1 MRDELQANVVTV
13 AARQR
18 AIYHA
23 GEGVLLVGV
32 RFAFE
37 VSSILSELTLQ
48 KSGTNGPKAKNED
61 RRKYRPG
68 RGMCLCEG
76 GRVVRPFASTG
87 MNSAAWRTLLASSK
101 GWMRSRI
108 LVDGGVVPA
117 ELLLVGWSSLVTRA
131 MGLGRELLAFNILR
145 GEEAK
150 RRARQGS
157 DKAFCVMSSL

>member
-76 GRVVRPFASTG
+76 GKVVRPFASTG
-87 MNSAAWRTLLASSK
+87 MNSAAWRTLLEDL
-101 GWMRSRI
+101 GRWRH
-108 LVDGGVVPA
+108 LVPA

-131 MGLGRELLAFNILR
+131 VGLGRELLAFNILR